1 MVAEGLASDQRR
13 AGFLPPSMDRRAR
26 SDSCLVVAIVG
37 GLGAALSWAIA
48 TLASSR
54 SSKLIGAPSVLA
66 WVMIVGLAVSVVP
79 AAVATPVN
87 LLPEHAIELVL
98 VGFAYTTGLLLA
110 YIALTTGRVSLVAPV
125 TATEGAVAALISVA
139 LGEPLGVATGLVLA
153 VIATGVVLASYE
165 RAEDERRTAPA
176 PDEAS
181 TRRSVLLA
189 MGAAAA
195 FSVGLVAAGRLGE
208 AHVPPAWPVFTAR
221 VVGALA
227 IAAPLLLTK
236 RLRIS
241 RRAAPLVVV
250 SGVLEALGSG
260 LYVVA
265 AADGVAPAAVLS
277 SQFAAI
283 AAVGAF
289 VLFGERL
296 QRVQVLGIVLI
307 AVGVTVLAAAQA

>member
-1 MVAEGLASDQRR
+1 VI
-13 AGFLPPSMDRRAR
+13 
-26 SDSCLVVAIVG
+26 AIVG

-54 SSKLIGAPSVLA
+54 SSRMIGAPSVLA
-66 WVMIVGLAVSVVP
+66 WVMIVGLVVSVIP
-79 AAVATPVN
+79 AAIATPVD
-87 LLPEHAIELVL
+87 LRPEDAIELVL

-139 LGEPLGVATGLVLA
+139 LGEPLGFATGLVLA
-153 VIATGVVLASYE
+153 IIATGVVLASYE
-165 RAEDERRTAPA
+165 RAEDERRASQ

-181 TRRSVLLA
+181 NRRSVLLA

-195 FSVGLVAAGRLGE
+195 FSIGLVAAGRLGE

-221 VVGALA
+221 VIGTLA
-227 IAAPLLLTK
+227 IAAPLVLLG

-241 RRAAPLVVV
+241 RRAAPLVLL

-265 AADGVAPAAVLS
+265 AGDGVAAAAVLS

-283 AAVGAF
+283 AAVGAYL
-289 VLFGERL
+289 LFGERL
-296 QRVQVLGIVLI
+296 QRVQVLGVVLI
-307 AVGVTVLAAAQA
+307 AAGVTILAAAQA

>member
-1 MVAEGLASDQRR
+1 M
-13 AGFLPPSMDRRAR
+13 
-26 SDSCLVVAIVG
+26 VAIVG

-54 SSKLIGAPSVLA
+54 SSRMIGAPSVLA
-66 WVMIVGLAVSVVP
+66 WVMIVGLAVSVIP
-79 AAVATPVN
+79 AAVMTPVN
-87 LLPEHAIELVL
+87 VTSEQAIELVL
-98 VGFAYTTGLLLA
+98 VGLAYTTGLLLA

-139 LGEPLGVATGLVLA
+139 LGEPLGFATGLILA
-153 VIATGVVLASYE
+153 VIATGVILASYE
-165 RAEDERRTAPA
+165 RAEDERRPGPP

-189 MGAAAA
+189 ISAAAA

-208 AHVPPAWPVFTAR
+208 AHVPAAWPVFTAR
-221 VVGALA
+221 VIGALA
-227 IAAPLLLTK
+227 IAAPLLVTR
-236 RLRIS
+236 RLRLT
-241 RRAAPLVVV
+241 RRAVPLVLV

-265 AADGVAPAAVLS
+265 ASDGVAAAAVLS

-283 AAVGAF
+283 AAIGAF
-289 VLFGERL
+289 LLFGERL
-296 QRVQVLGIVLI
+296 QRIQLLGVALI
-307 AVGVTVLAAAQA
+307 AIGVTVLAAAQA

>member
-1 MVAEGLASDQRR
+1 MI
-13 AGFLPPSMDRRAR
+13 
-26 SDSCLVVAIVG
+26 AIVG

-54 SSKLIGAPSVLA
+54 SSRMIGAPSVLA
-66 WVMIVGLAVSVVP
+66 WVMVVGLAVSAVP
-79 AAVATPVN
+79 AAMAAPVD
-87 LLPEHAIELVL
+87 LRPEDAIELVL

-139 LGEPLGVATGLVLA
+139 LGEPLGVATGVVLA
-153 VIATGVVLASYE
+153 VIALGVVLASYE
-165 RAEDERRTAPA
+165 RAEDEQRPGPA
-176 PDEAS
+176 PHEAS

-189 MGAAAA
+189 FGAAAA
-195 FSVGLVAAGRLGE
+195 FSIGLVAAGRLGE
-208 AHVPPAWPVFTAR
+208 AHVPPAWPVFTGR
-221 VVGALA
+221 IVGALA
-227 IAAPLLLTK
+227 IAAPLLLMR

-265 AADGVAPAAVLS
+265 AGDGVAAAAVLS

-289 VLFGERL
+289 ILFGERL
-296 QRVQVLGIVLI
+296 QRVQVLGVVLI
-307 AVGVTVLAAAQA
+307 AAGVTVLAATQA